1 MQAQDLQI
9 IGTKLRPP
17 SPPRWTLHRER
28 VTTRLLEAADYRL
41 TILQAGAGYGKSTA
55 LTALDGRSLPLAW
68 YHLEEDGTDPQRF
81 LLYLLHAVD
90 RAMPGSCHNGLALLE
105 QWDLAEHPFQWQPVI
120 NAFLNE
126 LSAKSDEILLVLD
139 DAHILNQAG
148 EANQIIHY
156 IVTHATP
163 ALHLVAA
170 TRYPV
175 NWDELIAMRVRGQ
188 VLEISQEELA
198 FTPDEVADLFR
209 DRYQFPLTAD
219 QCRLLAGKSDGWP
232 MILPLVWQ
240 RLRLG
245 SARSILQALE
255 QLSGSAGDLFTYLAQ
270 EIWNIQKPEVRDFL
284 RDTSILRE
292 LTTDLCDCVRQSG
305 DSASMLDY
313 LSENGFFVF
322 TVAGGSMRYHHLFRD
337 LLCRQLIPQQAAA
350 LHRRAAACYAVQSQ
364 GTESAIEHYLAAGS
378 YSPAAKLLSEHGRLL
393 IANGRL
399 NTLQTWID
407 SLPPAIL
414 TQYPPLLIYLGD
426 IARLHSRFQEALA
439 WYQEAEQQCRASRD
453 LSSLGQ
459 ALRGQARVYL
469 DTVNPSRA
477 EALLAEAVRISDG
490 QEDRDSQA
498 RLLDLLA
505 ENRLNQGRTAEAEA
519 LRARSIALHQQD
531 RDEAAIPYRLLLR
544 TGRLAEARRLLQE
557 SAAAENKNPVL
568 KPRAHRETLL
578 LLSLVFSFLG
588 EREPALA
595 AAEAGTKRGQEL
607 DSPFITAVG
616 WMRQGHAWLLLKESH
631 GYEQA
636 EHAFQQ
642 AIRISDQL
650 QASRLKVEA
659 YWGLC
664 QVYGARG
671 LLSSAH
677 ETAEMA
683 ITLAGQAG
691 DAWVAACI
699 RVTLGAA
706 YLLAAQH
713 EPAAAWLNHAYA
725 TFRECNDTHGQAVA
739 RLWQCL
745 LWKAEDDDSR
755 LPRGLNQLM
764 HLVQE
769 HEYEFLFTRRTLL
782 GPPDTR
788 ALLPLLLHAT
798 QATDSAPFAAHLLR
812 RLGFDRLEFHPGF
825 QLRVHTLGNFR
836 MWHGRQEIAARA
848 WHRKKARQLFL
859 LLLTFHNTQIHRQQ
873 IVETLWP
880 DLNPETG
887 ARDFKIAYN
896 TLIRVLEP
904 RRNRNVPSSFI
915 ERDGSRYGIRQ
926 TADLYFDVAEFDRLI
941 ISADRQLSHDPG
953 HARDLYRRALSLYK
967 GDYLQEFPYEEWANQ
982 ERTRLLNRYLRT
994 AERLAGSLLREDH
1007 WAEAIDVCH
1016 ALLDHDN
1023 CWEPAYQI
1031 MINAYLKSGNRT
1043 QAIRTYQRCE
1053 QTLRSELDLPPS
1065 SATQKL
1071 IL

>member
-1 MQAQDLQI
+1 MQASNLQI
-9 IGTKLRPP
+9 IATKLRPP
-17 SPPRWTLHRER
+17 STPRWTLYRPR
-28 VTTRLLEAADYRL
+28 VTARLLEAVDYRL
-41 TILQAGAGYGKSTA
+41 TIIQAGAGYGKSTA
-55 LTALDGRSLPLAW
+55 LAALYGRSLPLAW
-68 YHLEEDGTDPQRF
+68 YHIEEADSDPQRF
-81 LLYLLHAVD
+81 LIYLLRAVD
-90 RAMPGSCHNGLALLE
+90 RAAPGSCQNGLAMLE
-105 QWDLAEHPFQWQPVI
+105 QWDHTEHPFQWQPVI
-120 NAFLNE
+120 NTFLNE
-126 LSAKSDEILLVLD
+126 LSGTSEEILLVLD

-148 EANQIIHY
+148 EAGQIVRYLI
-156 IVTHATP
+156 THAPPT
-163 ALHLVAA
+163 LHLIAA
-170 TRYPV
+170 TRYPL
-175 NWDELIAMRVRGQ
+175 NWDERVALCVRGQ
-188 VLEISQEELA
+188 ALEISQEELA
-198 FTPDEVADLFR
+198 FTPDEVGDLFR

-245 SARSILQALE
+245 SATSIRQALE
-255 QLSGSAGDLFTYLAQ
+255 QLSGSAGDLFTYLAR
-270 EIWNIQKPEVRDFL
+270 EIWNIQKREVRDFL

-292 LTTDLCDCVRQSG
+292 LTSDLCDCVRQRN
-305 DSASMLDY
+305 DSARLLDY
-313 LSENGFFVF
+313 LTENGFFVF
-322 TVAGGSMRYHHLFRD
+322 GAAGGSMRYHHLFRD
-337 LLCRQLIPQQAAA
+337 LLCAQLSSEQAAV
-350 LHRRAAACYAVQSQ
+350 LHQRAAVCYAGQKQ
-364 GTESAIEHYLAAGS
+364 GTENAIDHYLAAGS
-378 YSPAAKLLSEHGRLL
+378 FPHAAKLLSDHGRLL

-399 NTLQTWID
+399 NTLQTWLD

-414 TQYPPLLIYLGD
+414 TQNPPLLIYLGD

-439 WYQEAEQQCRASRD
+439 WYQEAEQLCRASRD

-459 ALRGQARVYL
+459 SLRGQARIYL

-544 TGRLAEARRLLQE
+544 TGRLAEARHLLQK

-595 AAEAGTKRGQEL
+595 AAEAGTQRGQEL
-607 DSPFITAVG
+607 DSPFVTAVG
-616 WMRQGHAWLLLKESH
+616 WMRQGHAWLLLKDNQ
-631 GYEQA
+631 GYEKA
-636 EHAFQQ
+636 ELAFQQ
-642 AIRISDQL
+642 AIQISDQL

-664 QVYGARG
+664 QVYGARN

-677 ETAEMA
+677 ETAELG
-683 ITLAGQAG
+683 ITLAEKAG

-706 YLLAAQH
+706 YLLAGKH
-713 EPAAAWLNHAYA
+713 EAAAAWLNASYA
-725 TFRECNDTHGQAVA
+725 SFRECSDTHGQAVA

-745 LWKAEDDDSR
+745 LWKAVGDESR
-755 LPRGLNQLM
+755 LSRDLNQLLR
-764 HLVQE
+764 LVRE
-769 HEYEFLFTRRTLL
+769 HEYEFLFTSRTLL

-788 ALLPLLLHAT
+788 ALMPLLLHAR
-798 QATDSAPFAAHLLR
+798 QEPDSAPFAAHLLQ
-812 RLGFDRLEFHPGF
+812 RLGFDHLEFHPGF
-825 QLRVHTLGNFR
+825 QLRVQSLGSFR
-836 MWHGRQEIAARA
+836 MWHGRQEVGAKA

-859 LLLTFHNTQIHRQQ
+859 LLLTFHNSQIHRQQ

-896 TLIRVLEP
+896 GLIRVLEP
-904 RRNRNVPSSFI
+904 GRSRNNPSSFI

-926 TADLYFDVAEFDRLI
+926 TADLYFDAAEFDRLI

-994 AERLAGSLLREDH
+994 AERLAGSLLRENQ
-1007 WAEAIDVCH
+1007 WQEAIDVCH

-1031 MINAYLKSGNRT
+1031 LIKAYIQMGSRT
-1043 QAIRTYQRCE
+1043 QAIRTYQRCSD
-1053 QTLRSELDLPPS
+1053 TLRAELDLPPS
-1065 SATQKL
+1065 EATQKL